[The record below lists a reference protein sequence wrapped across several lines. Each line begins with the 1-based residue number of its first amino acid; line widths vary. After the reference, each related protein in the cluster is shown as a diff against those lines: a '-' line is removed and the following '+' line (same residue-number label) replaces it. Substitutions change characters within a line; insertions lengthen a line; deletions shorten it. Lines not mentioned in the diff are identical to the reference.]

1 MTRCMDCEGNESG
14 ACLHLSLTQVI

>member
-1 MTRCMDCEGNESG
+1 MDCEGNESG